1 MKSKR
6 VVAWFCCLVL
16 AGCADLGAV
25 KDISTRL
32 AASSRSWDDVSG
44 DIAGSCQRER
54 VLNPALID
62 CQLEDK
68 ASKGLMA
75 ADRVLTEY
83 FSALFAAANESNFT
97 VKPGLDALTGSV
109 GSIPGIDQAQVKA
122 ASGLISLIA
131 KLATEQ
137 MREETLRDLIGNGG
151 PAAQTLVDGLS
162 QLVVPRL
169 KARLSSERTQLA
181 GYFAQAILAQRDA
194 IGDDVD
200 AICAG
205 SQASRF
211 SAVGFLLTQEYCQRV
226 AVVAKRQQ
234 ALDDYGASLSSA
246 SKALVELQSSS
257 AQLKAK
263 DVIRKLYEIGREL
276 DDSLA
281 VVRKAFA

>member
-1 MKSKR
+1 MNFKR
-6 VVAWFCCLVL
+6 VLAWFCCLVL

-25 KDISTRL
+25 RDISSRL
-32 AASSRSWDDVSG
+32 AASSKTWDDVSG

-54 VLNPALID
+54 VLNPALVD

-68 ASKGLMA
+68 ASAGLVA

-83 FSALFAAANESNFT
+83 FSALFAVASNSNFT
-97 VKPGLDALTGSV
+97 VKPGLDALAGSV
-109 GSIPGIDQAQVKA
+109 SSIPGIDQTQVKA
-122 ASGLISLIA
+122 TSGLIGLIT
-131 KLATEQ
+131 KVATEQ
-137 MREETLRDLIGNGG
+137 MREETLRELIGNGG
-151 PAAQTLVDGLS
+151 PAARTLVEGLS

-194 IGDDVD
+194 IGDDVE

-211 SAVGFLLTQEYCQRV
+211 SAVGFLLTQEYCRRV
-226 AVVAKRQQ
+226 AVVAKRQK
-234 ALDDYGASLSSA
+234 ALDDYQASLSSA
-246 SKALVELQSSS
+246 SSALVELQSSS
-257 AQLKAK
+257 AKLKAEE
-263 DVIRKLYEIGREL
+263 VIRKLYEIGREL

-281 VVRKAFA
+281 AVRKAFA